1 MTLHA
6 AAPSVL
12 LVSPHMQQPDCPEC
26 GNRLLAPEASEF
38 LADGR
43 IRHSWICEACGAS
56 FRTAVKLGKSDNI
69 RTM

>member
-6 AAPSVL
+6 AAPSNL
-12 LVSPHMQQPDCPEC
+12 LVSRIWQQPACPEC

-43 IRHSWICEACGAS
+43 IRHSWTCEDCGAS
-56 FRTAVKLGKSDNI
+56 FRTAIKLGK
-69 RTM
+69 